1 MKKNILMSLMA
12 LIAVVGFS
20 GCASTTGI
28 EGVSKSGT
36 KYSLGKEDNSYMV
49 SMKSGKDRRIK
60 SSYTKN
66 DYEKVLYTQLNVAAK
81 ETKRMGYN
89 YFVITNSNVSNLN
102 GFPINRASELNRFIT
117 LKTRK
122 PSFATN
128 GAGRKPTSLI
138 SSTSMYLRF
147 QPVSSEM
154 LKNGLVSVW
163 SVSQTLQDT
172 K

>member
-1 MKKNILMSLMA
+1 MKKTILFLTIALTMS
-12 LIAVVGFS
+12 VFT

-28 EGVSKSGT
+28 KGVSASGDE
-36 KYSLGKEDNSYMV
+36 YHLGKEDNSYMV
-49 SMKSGKDRRIK
+49 VIDDRSIRSYSKTEDYKRI
-60 SSYTKN
+60 
-66 DYEKVLYTQLNVAAK
+66 LYTQLNIAAK

-89 YFVITNSNVSNLN
+89 YFVVTNSNVNNLN
-102 GFPINRASELNRFIT
+102 GFPLNRASDLHRFIT

-138 SSTSMYLRF
+138 STGAMYLRF
-147 QPVSSEM
+147 QPVPASM
-154 LKNGLVSVW
+154 LENGLVSVW
-163 SVSQTLQDT
+163 SVKQTLKDT